1 MEPSSRMTSHLMIY
15 VSRKKTVYI
24 RETAIKAIFDAFGS
38 ENMEKLMI
46 LIIL

>member
-1 MEPSSRMTSHLMIY
+1 MGAY
-15 VSRKKTVYI
+15 KNKQAV
-24 RETAIKAIFDAFGS
+24 KAIFDAFGS